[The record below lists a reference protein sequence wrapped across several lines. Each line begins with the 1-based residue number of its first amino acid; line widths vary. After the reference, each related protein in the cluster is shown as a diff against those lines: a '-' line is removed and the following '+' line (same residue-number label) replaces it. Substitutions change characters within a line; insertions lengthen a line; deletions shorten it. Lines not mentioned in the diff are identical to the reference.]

1 MWGNNKSQVDSREQ
15 QACSESAVASYAAVR
30 PTMTELQREIA
41 SNAGIVMDGRDIG
54 TTVFPHAD
62 VKPAR
67 HSANELYELGRTAR
81 ADLIETLLDIV
92 YSRLNKRAKSGQVEI
107 TISFNYIEYGPIM
120 QNILEKLSEQGYI
133 VHGEKDSKV
142 VYASGE
148 PSYQQYYLTINWDKQ
163 TENEDAK
170 S

>member
-1 MWGNNKSQVDSREQ
+1 MWGNNKSQIDSCEQ
-15 QACSESAVASYAAVR
+15 PAYSESTGSDY
-30 PTMTELQREIA
+30 EE
-41 SNAGIVMDGRDIG
+41 
-54 TTVFPHAD
+54 

-81 ADLIETLLDIV
+81 EDLTETLLDIV
-92 YSRLNKRAKSGQVEI
+92 YSRLNKRAESGQVET
-107 TISFNYIEYGPIM
+107 TILFNYIEYSPII
-120 QNILEKLSEQGYI
+120 QNILEKLSKQGYI
-133 VHGEKDSKV
+133 VHGEKGSGV